1 MAVRSAA
8 VAGPIQGSAIRNACR
23 MAERLD
29 RVIEILRAKAL
40 WMTTFSAW
48 KFQKGQAAGL
58 EKLACAAGIGTIAP
72 ARGWRGAKRYGIL
85 RRKEFVRIP

>member
-29 RVIEILRAKAL
+29 RVIEILRAKGTL
-40 WMTTFSAW
+40 WMTTFFGLEVPERTSRGARKTWPALQVSAQLHQRGGGGE
-48 KFQKGQAAGL
+48 QKGTVFWDVKNL
-58 EKLACAAGIGTIAP
+58 
-72 ARGWRGAKRYGIL
+72 
-85 RRKEFVRIP
+85 